1 MFQVS
6 HIMWFLIVIGV
17 AFILNWMLST
27 SSEKNTLSKKIQKD
41 TRLKKEVVPVA
52 VVPAQQQQVP
62 SQMVVKKEQTELPR
76 YVFLEVSKE
85 DYMRPTNA
93 GKIVIELYTDVVPKT
108 CLNFIELCRT
118 KRYMNSPFHR
128 VIKDFMIQGGDF
140 INGNGTGSYSI
151 YGSNFK
157 DENFKIHH
165 TESGLLS
172 MANSGPDTNGCQF
185 FILTQPAPHLD
196 NKHVVFGK
204 VVSGMEHVTELE
216 NEVTDGQDKPVR
228 KWFISDCG
236 ILPETESNTSVPS
249 SKNVRLVMESQN
261 PNYNHSLS
269 QHSDSNSDLNP
280 LLTNELEQWKRQNPM
295 QASLQDSEP
304 QPFYGF

>member
-1 MFQVS
+1 MFKVS
-6 HIMWFLIVIGV
+6 HLFWLFLVVSIG
-17 AFILNWMLST
+17 ILLNWL
-27 SSEKNTLSKKIQKD
+27 LSKKS
-41 TRLKKEVVPVA
+41 TRKEEKSVTLPKIAPVEIPQPPPQPVA
-52 VVPAQQQQVP
+52 QKPE
-62 SQMVVKKEQTELPR
+62 KLELPR
-76 YVFLEVSKE
+76 FVFLELSKE
-85 DYMRPTNA
+85 DYMRTPHS
-93 GKIVIELYTDVVPKT
+93 GKVIIELFTEVVPNT

-236 ILPETESNTSVPS
+236 ILSETESNTSVPS

-261 PNYNHSLS
+261 PNYN
-269 QHSDSNSDLNP
+269 HSDSNSDLNP